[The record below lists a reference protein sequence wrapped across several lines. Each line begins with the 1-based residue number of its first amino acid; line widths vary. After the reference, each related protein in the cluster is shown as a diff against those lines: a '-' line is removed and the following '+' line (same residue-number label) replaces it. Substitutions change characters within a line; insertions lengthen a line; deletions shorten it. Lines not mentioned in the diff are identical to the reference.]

1 MKKNRPVPLFLT
13 VASVPWSRI
22 TGLEKRL
29 QAAAA
34 LTLAVLPEALLPV
47 ARQAEANVLL
57 TTDRAVQRLN
67 RDFRGKD
74 KPTNV
79 LSFPQFE
86 ARDLMALAKKRNFND
101 KNPICVGDIAIAYG
115 TVAKEAKAEGK
126 TILDHAT
133 HLTIHGLLHLFGYDH
148 DTLVRANKMEKVE
161 KEVMASLGLPDPY
174 EPLAF

>member
-1 MKKNRPVPLFLT
+1 MKKNRPFPLSLT
-13 VASVPWSRI
+13 IASVPWSRVA
-22 TGLEKRL
+22 GLEKRL

-47 ARQAEANVLL
+47 ARLAEASVLL
-57 TTDRAVQRLN
+57 TTDRAVQMLN

-86 ARDLMALAKKRNFND
+86 GRDLKAIAKKRSFND

-126 TILDHAT
+126 TILDHTT
-133 HLTIHGLLHLFGYDH
+133 HLTIHGILHLFGYDH
-148 DTLVRANKMEKVE
+148 DTPARATKMEKVE
-161 KEVMASLGLPDPY
+161 KEIMASLGLPDPY